1 MIHLLTQFVF
11 SQSHNP
17 CATSVSHI
25 SGPRVIT
32 RHPVSW
38 DRRWN
43 FIGFSEHDLTLT
55 KVDMCVET
63 IMLGALNFPW
73 KRHQLFMLMQLALR
87 LASSLHEPL
96 LITTYKT
103 VTVNFKASILSLRGW
118 WAGHKLS
125 WRWRR
130 TRGKQL
136 WKFHQSRPHTTAGP
150 VSGRIVEEQRWV
162 EGQTWGAA
170 RAEGGLSHPATALC
184 HRANTHTHTGYYCS
198 TGQRATE
205 AIFSLSYSINLLKA
219 CFVVKTSSF
228 HQLEWTC
235 VCLCRR
241 SLPALVLTLCHI
253 IL

>member
-1 MIHLLTQFVF
+1 MTTHNDPFTDRRLTQFVF

-17 CATSVSHI
+17 RATSVSHI
-25 SGPRVIT
+25 SGLHVIT
-32 RHPVSW
+32 RHTMSW

-184 HRANTHTHTGYYCS
+184 DRANTHTLAIIVALGREP
-198 TGQRATE
+198 QRQSSACPT
-205 AIFSLSYSINLLKA
+205 LLIYLKRA
-219 CFVVKTSSF
+219 LWSRPLPFISSR
-228 HQLEWTC
+228 ERVC
-235 VCLCRR
+235 VCVGDHYQL
-241 SLPALVLTLCHI
+241 
-253 IL
+253 

>member
-1 MIHLLTQFVF
+1 MSNICEPHQ
-11 SQSHNP
+11 
-17 CATSVSHI
+17 
-25 SGPRVIT
+25 RVIT
-32 RHPVSW
+32 RHTLSW

-103 VTVNFKASILSLRGW
+103 VTVNFKASILSLGGW
-118 WAGHKLS
+118 RAGHKLS

-150 VSGRIVEEQRWV
+150 VSVRIVEEQRWV
-162 EGQTWGAA
+162 EGQTWGPRGACHILLL
-170 RAEGGLSHPATALC
+170 LSV
-184 HRANTHTHTGYYCS
+184 THTHTLAIIVALGREPLRQSSACPTLLIYLK
-198 TGQRATE
+198 RALWSRPLPF
-205 AIFSLSYSINLLKA
+205 ISLS
-219 CFVVKTSSF
+219 
-228 HQLEWTC
+228 EC
-235 VCLCRR
+235 VCVCRR
-241 SLPALVLTLCHI
+241 SCQL
-253 IL
+253 